1 MSKTSANSGKT
12 KGYANLIP
20 FKKGQSGNPSGRP
33 KGTLKDYVRKKFT
46 EMSDED
52 KEKFIKHLDPEVI
65 WKMGEGNPAQ
75 SQEVK
80 GEITVKTNV
89 IKILHGRDRGTTG
102 SE

>member
-1 MSKTSANSGKT
+1 MEKPANRSKTGKPLYGKPFQ
-12 KGYANLIP
+12 KGV
-20 FKKGQSGNPSGRP
+20 SGNPSGRP

-80 GEITVKTNV
+80 GEITIKTNI